1 MECFKTPIALII
13 FNRPDRT
20 EKIFKIISTIR
31 PKKLFIIADGPRES
45 VPGEKE
51 ICEKTR
57 QIVKNIDWKC
67 ELFTNYSKENLGCG
81 KRPSTGI
88 TWVFENVDRAII
100 LEDDCVPHPT
110 FFTFCEELLNRYE
123 NDERVMMISGN
134 NFQFGKKRTEYS
146 YYFSIFTHI
155 WGWATWKRA
164 WDYYDYNISQ
174 WPEFRKEGLLA
185 NYFSN
190 NRHVDYWR
198 TLFDKVYSE
207 NNKTY
212 WDYQWLLTCW
222 AQHGLAALPSVNLVS
237 NEGAGKDATHTKRS
251 DKFMNMK
258 AERLKYPLAHPS
270 YIMRNIEAD
279 LYTQK
284 TNFSDKENSMLKYY
298 KLLKNKM
305 GKNDKEK

>member
-20 EKIFKIISTIR
+20 EKIFKIIRSIR
-31 PKKLFIIADGPRES
+31 PKKLFIIADGPRET
-45 VPGEKE
+45 VPDEKE

-110 FFTFCEELLNRYE
+110 FFPFCEELLNRYE

-134 NFQFGKKRTEYS
+134 NFQFGKSRTKYS

-174 WPEFRKEGLLA
+174 WPEFSKEGLLA

-190 NRHVDYWR
+190 SKHIEYWR
-198 TLFDKVYSE
+198 SLYDNVYSE
-207 NNKTY
+207 KNKTY

-222 AQHGLAALPSVNLVS
+222 AQHGLTIIPSVNLVS
-237 NEGAGKDATHTKRS
+237 NEGEGKDATHTKGA
-251 DKFMNMK
+251 DKFINMK
-258 AERLKYPLAHPS
+258 TERLKYPLAHPS

-279 LYTQK
+279 LYTQR
-284 TNFSDKENSMLKYY
+284 TNFSAKENSLLKYY
-298 KLLKNKM
+298 KFLKNKM
-305 GKNDKEK
+305 VKNDT

>member
-174 WPEFRKEGLLA
+174 WPEAKNLNLLD
-185 NYFSN
+185 NYFYDKK
-190 NRHVDYWR
+190 HILFWR
-198 TLFDKVYSE
+198 SLFDKVYSD
-207 NNKTY
+207 NNKSY
-212 WDYQWLLTCW
+212 WDYQWLLSCW
-222 AQHGLAALPSVNLVS
+222 LQNGLTIIPSVNLVS
-237 NEGAGKDATHTKRS
+237 NDGAGEEATHTKEENE
-251 DKFMNMK
+251 FLNL
-258 AERLKYPLAHPS
+258 ETYEIGFPLNHPS
-270 YIMRNIEAD
+270 LIIRNRGAD
-279 LYTQK
+279 LFTQNK
-284 TNFSDKENSMLKYY
+284 IFSTGVSIIKKIIKRIKRTIKS
-298 KLLKNKM
+298 
-305 GKNDKEK
+305 